1 MTLTVQVLRAK
12 EVCVPEDHGDSSCES
27 DIHSDSDLEKDLSNK
42 HFQDKDKERG
52 RGRGRGR
59 DRFNDKDS
67 GIGSDCDSCIEDE
80 YPGGRL
86 NTVNQKQ
93 REDGKEKEKENIPWM
108 KNRKNRNG
116 VLLE

>member
-27 DIHSDSDLEKDLSNK
+27 DIYSDSDIEKDLSNK
-42 HFQDKDKERG
+42 HFQDRKKGEERG
-52 RGRGRGR
+52 REGG
-59 DRFNDKDS
+59 RFNDRDS

-80 YPGGRL
+80 YLGGRL
-86 NTVNQKQ
+86 NSVNQKE
-93 REDGKEKEKENIPWM
+93 RVDGKEKEKENIPWM